1 MLMYKMTRPKQG
13 EPYSNKQSAICMRK
27 KRAEMVKQDPL
38 ALRST
43 VWVINTANGKQ
54 FVFKDRKDI
63 KIQRLNKQQ
72 INADCIK
79 AF

>member
-1 MLMYKMTRPKQG
+1 MTRPKNG
-13 EPYSNKQSAICMRK
+13 EPHSTNYNAIYMRK
-27 KRAEMVKQDPL
+27 KRAALIKQDPL

-43 VWVINTANGKQ
+43 VWIVEGSNGKQ

-63 KIQRLNKQQ
+63 VIKRVPKQQ
-72 INADCIK
+72 MKADCIK